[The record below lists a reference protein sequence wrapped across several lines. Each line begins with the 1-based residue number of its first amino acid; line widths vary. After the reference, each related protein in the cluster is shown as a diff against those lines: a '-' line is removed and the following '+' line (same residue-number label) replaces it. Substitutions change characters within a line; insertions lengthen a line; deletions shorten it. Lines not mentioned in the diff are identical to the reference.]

1 MILHLALRNAKQLRQ
16 LIGGQARAGQEF
28 DHALARR
35 EWYGRHG
42 GILWE
47 AEPNSKLNDFH
58 DFGRMKPGCL

>member
-1 MILHLALRNAKQLRQ
+1 MILHLALRNAKQLRE

-28 DHALARR
+28 DDALARR
-35 EWYGRHG
+35 QWYGRHG

-47 AEPNSKLNDFH
+47 AGQNSKLNGFH